1 MCSSDLKTRVIVYT
15 LLPEVYFGE
24 PEFEKKVEAYREFQ
38 QRVLAEDA
46 AMLNSL
52 QNGLGSKNFQ
62 PGRMAQLEAGVLQ
75 VLQGYLDRMFAEAR

>member
-1 MCSSDLKTRVIVYT
+1 MSASDTKPLISFAK
-15 LLPEVYFGE
+15 LGM
-24 PEFEKKVEAYREFQ
+24 EFHQ

-62 PGRMAQLEAGVLQ
+62 PGRLAQLEAGVLQ
-75 VLQGYLDRMFAEAR
+75 VLQGYLGRMFGEAR